1 MRVLLLAIIIIVQL
15 FAFKSWF
22 VCIRFADFFH
32 FSLFDLTLRLD
43 EAAHNDGGVPIL
55 IVRAFHNKVIGT
67 VLDVYKIFLHYW
79 DTLFL
84 ANFFSIVGIT
94 GLLFAAWYLFQEK
107 NAKRYI
113 LPVFIF
119 LLVLQFIEI
128 FLRPDINFVI
138 KALGFFIPLLIL
150 SLFGWSQYIK
160 RNKKISFLLIL
171 ILCFISILW
180 LLLFQGSISTTYCI
194 V

>member
-1 MRVLLLAIIIIVQL
+1 MKILLLAIIVLVQV
-15 FAFKSWF
+15 FVIKSWF
-22 VCIRFADFFH
+22 LCHRFADFFH

-43 EAAHNDGGVPIL
+43 EAAHNDEGVPIL
-55 IVRAFHNKVIGT
+55 IVRAFHNKAVGT
-67 VLDVYKIFLHYW
+67 LLDVYKVFLHYW
-79 DTLFL
+79 DALFL
-84 ANFFSIVGIT
+84 ANFLSIVGIA
-94 GLLFAAWYLFQEK
+94 GLLFAAWYFFQGK

-113 LPVFIF
+113 LPVFLF
-119 LLVLQFIEI
+119 LLALQFIEI

-138 KALGFFIPLLIL
+138 KVLGFFIPLQIL
-150 SLFGWSQYIK
+150 SLFGWSQYVK
-160 RNKKISFLLIL
+160 RNKKMSILLIL